1 MARDYTKYNVSG
13 LGENLNKR
21 QLVFEI
27 VKDYVEKKKPS
38 FDELTAV
45 FKDEIQG
52 SKGFIKKAAKV
63 KDAKRF
69 NTKTPLKIK
78 FGVEVVV
85 SNQWGSKNID
95 AFLSLAKKLK
105 YKITFVEQQSS
116 ASNDSKP
123 SSNLTTE
130 QITEFKER
138 EAEINGDYDE
148 NAWEA
153 SSLYDDLIEA
163 GDTAWA
169 DSILQKME
177 DAAQDFANLE
187 TVFEKL
193 KERNETK
200 RFLAVIKKAEAKAE
214 DAVEFNQLAEEV
226 IEIDKDWAVK
236 LYQKAEKVSAD
247 YSDLTSV
254 AEAVLEIDKDW
265 SVKIYKKAETLA
277 KDSFD
282 HRDLAE
288 TIYSMDKDWAVNLI
302 AKAEEKAKDFN
313 DFSNLGDTYGNSDF
327 FDDKNKAKAMFE
339 KAFPLIESKWDKK
352 NLMNSAIDIL
362 GNSDSFTQKMVE
374 FIENDIP
381 KMKLPK
387 QFFPDYKP
395 AFGKIITLN
404 LANGPS
410 CHKIDRFDIKLNME
424 TNEVIGHADCDDHL
438 SRWFDSWEVG
448 IYDGYSEHRSY
459 DGDIR
464 IWGEDDNENEWCV
477 YCHGGFEE
485 LEEGELPDGVTGED
499 VWNALGNGNAIYELY
514 HHIKQNITH
523 DGLDNAANTNQSS
536 QDLSVDI
543 ELRKGNQELICTINN
558 FNVNR
563 ENSEVKNMY
572 DSLLE
577 NFYSDDFYTLTHY
590 HLFKDFIKEIY
601 HEFLTNSHPAEPHR
615 TIDEYGYT
623 IEDMKQDDFD
633 WWEND
638 PILVVTRI
646 GEIDLNPIVNFD
658 QDNEEMLNKCCE
670 MLDINEDDK
679 DDCEDYVDDY
689 MSDSRFSVDQELF
702 KEVIAEL

>member
-1 MARDYTKYNVSG
+1 MARDYTKYNVTG
-13 LGENLNKR
+13 LGENFNKR

-27 VKDYVEKKKPS
+27 VKDYVEKNKPS
-38 FDELTAV
+38 FDELTSV
-45 FKDEIQG
+45 FKEEIQG
-52 SKGFIKKAAKV
+52 SKGFIRKAAKV
-63 KDAKRF
+63 EDPKRF
-69 NTKTPLKIK
+69 NTKMPLKIK

-105 YKITFVEQQSS
+105 YKITFVEKQSS
-116 ASNDSKP
+116 TSNDLTP

-130 QITEFKER
+130 QITEFKEQ
-138 EAEINGDYDE
+138 EAEINGDYNE

-193 KERNETK
+193 KERNETE

-236 LYQKAEKVSAD
+236 LYQKAEKVAAD

-254 AEAVLEIDKDW
+254 AAEVLEMDKDW
-265 SVKIYKKAETLA
+265 AIKIYKKAETLA

-313 DFSNLGDTYGNSDF
+313 DFSNLGDTYGDGDL

-352 NLMNSAIDIL
+352 NLMNSAKDIL

-387 QFFPDYKP
+387 QYFPDYNM
-395 AFGKIITLN
+395 ACGKIITLN

-410 CHKIDRFDIKLNME
+410 CHKIDYFNIKLNME

-459 DGDIR
+459 DGEIR

-485 LEEGELPDGVTGED
+485 LEEGDLPNGVTGED

-523 DGLDNAANTNQSS
+523 DGLNNSANSEPSS

-543 ELRKGNQELICTINN
+543 ELRKGNQELICTIKN
-558 FNVNR
+558 FDVNR
-563 ENSEVKNMY
+563 EDSEVKNMY
-572 DSLLE
+572 DALLDH
-577 NFYSDDFYTLTHY
+577 FYSDDFYTLTHY
-590 HLFKDFIKEIY
+590 HLFEDFIREIY
-601 HEFLTNSHPAEPHR
+601 HEFLTNSHPSD
-615 TIDEYGYT
+615 DEYGYT

-633 WWEND
+633 WWDND

-646 GEIDLNPIVNFD
+646 GEIDLRAIVNFD
-658 QDNEEMLNKCCE
+658 GDDESIVNKCCA

-679 DDCEDYVDDY
+679 DRCEDYVDDY
-689 MSDSRFSVDQELF
+689 MSDARFSVDEDLF
-702 KEVIAEL
+702 KEVMQEL